1 LAGLFER
8 DRELTRAMN
17 AAQHRLLGANDD
29 IRGLS
34 ASGPAG
40 PLCGDLSNAI
50 RTAFDEYQQVA
61 EARRRLGAGV
71 GEAAARLDDVL
82 RPLGYSEDEARRADV
97 WALCEGVYR
106 PAGRAERTHRLGAVG
121 LADGSARGVLHG
133 RALRSAPD

>member
-1 LAGLFER
+1 MSGSEPVLGANVRAVADVLAALFDR
-8 DRELTRAMN
+8 DRELVAVMN

-29 IRGLS
+29 MRGLS

-50 RTAFDEYQQVA
+50 RTAFEEYQQAA

-82 RPLGYSEDEARRADV
+82 RPLGYSEDQARGADV
-97 WALCEGVYR
+97 WALREGVYR
-106 PAGRAERTHRLGAVG
+106 PAGRAER
-121 LADGSARGVLHG
+121 
-133 RALRSAPD
+133 